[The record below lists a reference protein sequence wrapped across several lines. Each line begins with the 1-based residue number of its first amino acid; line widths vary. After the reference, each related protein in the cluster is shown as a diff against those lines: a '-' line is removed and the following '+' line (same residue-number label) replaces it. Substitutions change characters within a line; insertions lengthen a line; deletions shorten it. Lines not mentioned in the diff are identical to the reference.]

1 MIIESDI
8 DFQRVQASLRS
19 GDSFWI
25 PVYSDKYR
33 HYVNNRISFV
43 YIYSIADNEDY
54 IVPFHH
60 MDCLNL
66 KSEQLQHLTSHHNI
80 FVLGK
85 KRFQYT
91 YGNTCYDADL
101 FAWWHTNKM
110 LPLDETN
117 TAAHDMWSKW
127 WHNETNTNDWLPITR
142 HLERC
147 INMRTEF
154 LKLYNTVE
162 ISDEYK
168 TYDISVCKA
177 FGDIEQ
183 YGLYQST
190 KQLAHT
196 EYNLYTSTGRPS
208 NKFGGINYAA
218 MIKEDGSRK
227 IYSSRF
233 AKGMLVEYDYD
244 AYHVRLIASLIGYTL
259 PMGSV
264 HTYFGKQYFDTD
276 DLSEEQ
282 YDQSKQITFR
292 LLYGGIDDDFAQIP
306 FFNKVRQYINKL
318 WKEFKLSGYITTP
331 IYKRRML
338 RNNLHDMNANK
349 LFNYLLQATETEH
362 NIKQVLAVNNLLIN
376 YQSRLVLYT
385 YDSFLFDFDMAD
397 GRHVLCDIKNALS
410 DNGQYPVKLKAGVD
424 YDSMQDMT
432 NRLS

>member
-1 MIIESDI
+1 MIIESNI

-43 YIYSIADNEDY
+43 YIYSIADDEDY

-110 LPLDETN
+110 LALDETN

-154 LKLYNTVE
+154 LKLYN
-162 ISDEYK
+162 
-168 TYDISVCKA
+168 
-177 FGDIEQ
+177 
-183 YGLYQST
+183 
-190 KQLAHT
+190 
-196 EYNLYTSTGRPS
+196 
-208 NKFGGINYAA
+208 
-218 MIKEDGSRK
+218 
-227 IYSSRF
+227 
-233 AKGMLVEYDYD
+233 
-244 AYHVRLIASLIGYTL
+244 
-259 PMGSV
+259 
-264 HTYFGKQYFDTD
+264 
-276 DLSEEQ
+276 
-282 YDQSKQITFR
+282 
-292 LLYGGIDDDFAQIP
+292 
-306 FFNKVRQYINKL
+306 
-318 WKEFKLSGYITTP
+318 
-331 IYKRRML
+331 
-338 RNNLHDMNANK
+338 MN
-349 LFNYLLQATETEH
+349 
-362 NIKQVLAVNNLLIN
+362 
-376 YQSRLVLYT
+376 
-385 YDSFLFDFDMAD
+385 
-397 GRHVLCDIKNALS
+397 
-410 DNGQYPVKLKAGVD
+410 
-424 YDSMQDMT
+424 
-432 NRLS
+432 

>member
-1 MIIESDI
+1 MIIESNI
-8 DFQRVQASLRS
+8 DFNRVEQSLQL

-33 HYVNNRISFV
+33 HYVNNRISFI
-43 YIYSIADNEDY
+43 YIYSIADNQDY

-66 KSEQLQHLTSHHNI
+66 KPEQLQHLTSPHSI

-117 TAAHDMWSKW
+117 TNAHDMWSKW
-127 WHNETNTNDWLPITR
+127 WYNETNTNDWLPITR

-147 INMRTEF
+147 VNMRMEFMKLYSNSDISTEF
-154 LKLYNTVE
+154 KV
-162 ISDEYK
+162 
-168 TYDISVCKA
+168 YDTETCGA
-177 FGDIEQ
+177 FGKIEQ
-183 YGLYQST
+183 CGVWQST
-190 KQLAHT
+190 GQLAHT

-218 MIKEDGSRK
+218 LNKEDGSRK
-227 IYSSRF
+227 LYTSRF
-233 AKGMLVEYDYD
+233 SKGMLVEYDYD
-244 AYHVRLIASLIGYTL
+244 AYHVRLIASLIDYKL
-259 PMGSV
+259 PSGSV
-264 HTYFGKQYFDTD
+264 HTYFGKQYFDTT
-276 DLSEEQ
+276 DLTEEQ
-282 YDQSKQITFR
+282 YEQSKQITFR

-306 FFNKVRQYINKL
+306 FFNKVRQFINKL
-318 WKEFKLSGYITTP
+318 WKEFKLTGYIVTP
-331 IYKRRML
+331 IYKRKMQRD
-338 RNNLHDMNANK
+338 NLHDMNANK

-362 NIKQVLAVNNLLIN
+362 NIKQVLNVNALLDK
-376 YQSRLVLYT
+376 YKSRLVLYT
-385 YDSFLFDFDMAD
+385 YDSFLFDFDMSD
-397 GRHVLCDIKNALS
+397 GKQVLHEIQTALS
-410 DNGQYPVKLKAGVD
+410 DNNQYPVKLKAGVNYND
-424 YDSMQDMT
+424 MRDMT

>member
-1 MIIESDI
+1 MIIESNI
-8 DFQRVQASLRS
+8 DFNRVEQSLQL

-33 HYVNNRISFV
+33 HYVNNRISFI
-43 YIYSIADNEDY
+43 YIYSIADDQDY

-66 KSEQLQHLTSHHNI
+66 KPEQLQHLTSPHSI

-117 TAAHDMWSKW
+117 TNAHDMWSKW
-127 WHNETNTNDWLPITR
+127 WYNETNTNDWLPITR

-147 INMRTEF
+147 VNMRMEF
-154 LKLYNTVE
+154 MKLYSN
-162 ISDEYK
+162 S
-168 TYDISVCKA
+168 DISSEFKVYDTETCGA
-177 FGDIEQ
+177 FGKIEQ
-183 YGLYQST
+183 CGVWQSVG
-190 KQLAHT
+190 QLAHT

-218 MIKEDGSRK
+218 LNKEDGSRK
-227 IYSSRF
+227 LYTSRF
-233 AKGMLVEYDYD
+233 SKGMLVEYDYD
-244 AYHVRLIASLIGYTL
+244 AYHVRLIASLIDYKL
-259 PMGSV
+259 PSGSV
-264 HTYFGKQYFDTD
+264 HTYFGKQYFDTT
-276 DLSEEQ
+276 DLTEEQ
-282 YDQSKQITFR
+282 YEQSKQITFR

-306 FFNKVRQYINKL
+306 FFNKVRQFINKL
-318 WKEFKLSGYITTP
+318 WKEFKLTGYIVTP
-331 IYKRRML
+331 IYKRKMQRD
-338 RNNLHDMNANK
+338 NLHDMNANK

-362 NIKQVLAVNNLLIN
+362 NIKQVLNVNALLDK
-376 YQSRLVLYT
+376 YKSRLVLYT
-385 YDSFLFDFDMAD
+385 YDSFLFDFDMSD
-397 GRHVLCDIKNALS
+397 GKQVLHEIQTALS
-410 DNGQYPVKLKAGVD
+410 DNNQYPVKLKAGVNYND
-424 YDSMQDMT
+424 MRDMT